1 MGVYE
6 PLAKHLS
13 ALPSGEWH
21 ADFSEIERI
30 LGRKLPDSAYDYRPW
45 WGNQKK
51 GNHSQA
57 KAWREAGWETR
68 AVDLERKTVRFARVR
83 AASRPSADA
92 PVSVELDEL
101 WHKAQ
106 RVTGIENRDEL
117 LKLALSTLINRE
129 AARYFAS
136 IGGTMPDFKP
146 APRERPFA

>member
-1 MGVYE
+1 MGIYE

-13 ALPSGEWH
+13 ALPRDTWNTN
-21 ADFSEIERI
+21 FSEIERI
-30 LGRKLPDSAYDYRPW
+30 LSRKLPDSAYDYRPW

-68 AVDLERKTVRFARVR
+68 DVDLERKTVRFERVR
-83 AASRPSADA
+83 AKARLSGEAVA
-92 PVSVELDEL
+92 AGELDQL
-101 WHKAQ
+101 WDKAHHL
-106 RVTGIENRDEL
+106 TGIEDRDAL
-117 LKLALSTLINRE
+117 LKAALRSLINRE